1 MISFKFIKNPQVLL
15 KALKGNNVIM
25 MPSYY
30 FSTFLLDSRFSK
42 ISDS

>member
-30 FSTFLLDSRFSK
+30 FSFLLDSRFSK